1 MGDGHSVFASAAD
14 HGISTGEEAPMSTTR
29 TVTNERGVAAIG
41 ELDEVALLGDV
52 DGWRLGTTGTVVEV
66 SPAHLTIEIVDHF
79 GESLDFLE
87 VPTERLRLV
96 EKCAQPGL
104 DFARGRARKGA
115 EKKQVPL
122 PIGEH
127 DVVAL
132 LVAIDGWPAGTTGTV
147 VHQSKGYKMIEIS
160 NHLGE
165 DLAFLDVPPDQL
177 KVVWRTTRRSDR
189 D

>member
-1 MGDGHSVFASAAD
+1 
-14 HGISTGEEAPMSTTR
+14 MSTTR
-29 TVTNERGVAAIG
+29 TVNHERDVAAIG
-41 ELDEVALLGDV
+41 ELDEVVLLEDV

-66 SPAHLTIEIVDHF
+66 FPTAVTIEIVDHF

-87 VPTERLRLV
+87 VPAERLRLV
-96 EKCAQPGL
+96 EKCAHPDI
-104 DFARGRARKGA
+104 DFARGRAREGA
-115 EKKQVPL
+115 EKKRVPL

-132 LVAIDGWPAGTTGTV
+132 LVAIDGWPVGTTGTV
-147 VHQSKGYKMIEIS
+147 VHQSRGHMMIEIS

-177 KVVWRTTRRSDR
+177 KVVWRTPRRSDC